1 MPVHQRS
8 HEFWLSFS
16 CEDLEADRC
25 DTGIQDSLKKGVRNM
40 KEGEVRVSVHFNK
53 DSESYE
59 ALKLKNDKKRL
70 RQREIVGRPHYEN
83 SLTH

>member
-1 MPVHQRS
+1 
-8 HEFWLSFS
+8 
-16 CEDLEADRC
+16 
-25 DTGIQDSLKKGVRNM
+25 M